1 MALKT
6 SQAFVIT
13 LVEMPKVVADNW
25 PLDVVLKDLCK
36 VSRLFSFSLYCI
48 ATCARLELIHL
59 VAVTIECLIIATY
72 IKCCPKIDTL
82 LYTI

>member
-6 SQAFVIT
+6 SQPLVIT

-25 PLDVVLKDLCK
+25 PLDVVLKDFEYLDFQLQA
-36 VSRLFSFSLYCI
+36 VFTTI
-48 ATCARLELIHL
+48 CARFELIPL
-59 VAVTIECLIIATY
+59 LAVTIECLIIATY
-72 IKCCPKIDTL
+72 IKCCPKIDML